1 MYEPHVER
9 RGFEF
14 PQRGVDGADD
24 PSGSIA
30 ERATANRGQEKL
42 DALVSLPRE
51 YLVRA
56 SF

>member
-24 PSGSIA
+24 PSGSVA
-30 ERATANRGQEKL
+30 ECADAHRCPEKL